1 MTRPKA
7 APVVR
12 PVARS
17 RKATAA
23 PRPTRGWVTLA
34 IAFALGALVSGGL
47 VFAVTRPGP
56 TEQAADSL
64 RAQSALRDREQI
76 QALTALA
83 RATRD
88 RLAPVLDGLERA
100 LAADPRTG
108 GAPPAADVASWR
120 KATAAAVADFADPP
134 SGETATNVARA
145 GLASAVR
152 QISTAVD
159 TYAASQALTGSA
171 RETVMLLAVRQ
182 RADAV
187 FTWSAGATALD
198 AVNVDAGHGHQHVF
212 LPASPGSEAL
222 TADPEPEGSQR
233 P

>member
-1 MTRPKA
+1 M
-7 APVVR
+7 
-12 PVARS
+12 S
-17 RKATAA
+17 
-23 PRPTRGWVTLA
+23 LA
-34 IAFALGALVSGGL
+34 IAFALGALVCGGL
-47 VFAVTRPGP
+47 VFAVTRPAS

-76 QALTALA
+76 EALTELA

-100 LAADPRTG
+100 LPADPRAG
-108 GAPPAADVASWR
+108 GAAPAAADVARWR
-120 KATAAAVADFADPP
+120 KAAAAAVEDFADPP
-134 SGETATNVARA
+134 SGETATNVARSS
-145 GLASAVR
+145 LASAVR

-171 RETVMLLAVRQ
+171 RKTVMLLAGRQ
-182 RADAV
+182 RADAI
-187 FTWSAGATALD
+187 FTWSVGATALD
-198 AVNVDAGHGHQHVF
+198 AVNVGAGHGHQHVF